1 MALLVPELLLETQGS
16 DPVWLF
22 TGGSI
27 GTVVSIL
34 PYAKRSIGK
43 TLHFGNDI
51 KKENS
56 MKAKNIISESFSS
69 SKCHYKSST
78 ENEIQPPPTPLCP
91 LPTFSCTALH
101 NSSVAPGLSPFV
113 FLGKGKEKRRWEG
126 KKKGREEKETGKGR
140 REGRTQRE
148 ERQLLFPPM
157 HPAVAFMVIY
167 LFPPSKPD
175 LFFFFLIQW
184 GRECPPG
191 VTFYSFFFL
200 YPSRLLPSC
209 Q

>member
-1 MALLVPELLLETQGS
+1 MGKQIRWDEQGVPIRKTETSISAVLKLPVCVLKRKRICSATMFKRESFLSGNHAHLPRMWLSKWWSSPTKMALLVPELLLETQGS

-78 ENEIQPPPTPLCP
+78 ENEI
-91 LPTFSCTALH
+91 
-101 NSSVAPGLSPFV
+101 
-113 FLGKGKEKRRWEG
+113 
-126 KKKGREEKETGKGR
+126 
-140 REGRTQRE
+140 
-148 ERQLLFPPM
+148 
-157 HPAVAFMVIY
+157 
-167 LFPPSKPD
+167 
-175 LFFFFLIQW
+175 
-184 GRECPPG
+184 
-191 VTFYSFFFL
+191 
-200 YPSRLLPSC
+200 
-209 Q
+209 